1 VLPVRRGAAAQAVLA
16 AGACSMPAVAGHE
29 AGARRLDA
37 LEAPVGRLAAALERL
52 ATRLEEAARVQSKA
66 VALAELSHAL
76 AEGAAA
82 ATPATRPAPRDY

>member
-1 VLPVRRGAAAQAVLA
+1 
-16 AGACSMPAVAGHE
+16 MPAAE
-29 AGARRLDA
+29 PGARLLDV

-52 ATRLEEAARVQSKA
+52 AARLDEAARAQAKT

-82 ATPATRPAPRDY
+82 APPATWPAPRD

>member
-1 VLPVRRGAAAQAVLA
+1 
-16 AGACSMPAVAGHE
+16 MPAVE
-29 AGARRLDA
+29 AGARPLDV

-52 ATRLEEAARVQSKA
+52 AARLDEAARAQAKL

-82 ATPATRPAPRDY
+82 APPAAGPTPRD